1 MPPSRL
7 TARTVAT
14 ATIQTREIGI
24 SRFQPNFMNWS

>member
-14 ATIQTREIGI
+14 AMIQTSEIGI
-24 SRFQPNFMNWS
+24 SRVQPNFMNWS